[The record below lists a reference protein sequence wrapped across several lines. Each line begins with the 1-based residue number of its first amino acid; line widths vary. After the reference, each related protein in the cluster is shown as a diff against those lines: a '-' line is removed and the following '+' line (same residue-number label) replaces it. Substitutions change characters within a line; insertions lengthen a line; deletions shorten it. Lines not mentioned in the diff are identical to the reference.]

1 MELCDLNLEQYIQN
15 YLHLMSPLPESTSTS
30 SISGRTA
37 PVPRFGQFV
46 ATEVSCDGRFCPSR
60 PDRPDVPIPPT
71 LRCAVCYDINFCEHC
86 NNAVMRGEI
95 AALAEHTRN
104 HTLIGASGH
113 GFPVYRHRTLNH
125 FGVTLDATWQ
135 IASGLEYIHKQG
147 EVHRD
152 LKPSNS
158 TLSLSFRPLINSP
171 LLAQGR

>member
-46 ATEVSCDGRFCPSR
+46 ATEVSCDGRFCRS
-60 PDRPDVPIPPT
+60 RPDVPIPPT

-86 NNAVMRGEI
+86 NNAVVRGEI
-95 AALAEHTRN
+95 GAPAEHTRN

-158 TLSLSFRPLINSP
+158 TLSISLRSLTNSP